1 MSGIFTAT
9 LRFHLD
15 REEDRAALAYL
26 RGAGRAIYGSYSKAV
41 VAAVN
46 DHFAR
51 LERLNVDPYLETRE
65 KEDVFL
71 RRIEETIQ
79 RSLQSSSALNLNGL
93 AALLQGAAPPGG
105 ESTSASN
112 PEHSEDL
119 DAATDFIAGL

>member
-9 LRFHLD
+9 LRFHLN

-26 RGAGRAIYGSYSKAV
+26 QGVGKTEYGSYSKAV

-51 LERLNVDPYLETRE
+51 LERLGADPYLETRE
-65 KEDVFL
+65 KEDAFL
-71 RRIEETIQ
+71 RRVEETIQ
-79 RSLQSSSALNLNGL
+79 RALQSSSALNLNGL
-93 AALLQGAAPPGG
+93 AALLQEAAPPGG
-105 ESTSASN
+105 KPAPASG
-112 PEHSEDL
+112 PEHGEDL

>member
-1 MSGIFTAT
+1 MSSIFPTT

-15 REEDRAALAYL
+15 KEEDCAALAYL
-26 RGAGRAIYGSYSKAV
+26 QGVGKTAYGSYSKAV

-51 LERLNVDPYLETRE
+51 LERLNADPYLETRE
-65 KEDVFL
+65 KEDAFL
-71 RRIEETIQ
+71 RRVEETIQ
-79 RSLQSSSALNLNGL
+79 RALQPSAPLNLSGL

-105 ESTSASN
+105 ESSPASA
-112 PEHSEDL
+112 PEHAEDL

>member
-26 RGAGRAIYGSYSKAV
+26 QSVGRGMYGSYSKAV

-51 LERLNVDPYLETRE
+51 LERLDDDPYLETRE
-65 KEDVFL
+65 KEDAFL
-71 RRIEETIQ
+71 RRVEETIQ
-79 RSLQSSSALNLNGL
+79 RALQPSAALNLNGL
-93 AALLQGAAPPGG
+93 AALLQGAAAPGG
-105 ESTSASN
+105 EPAPTSA
-112 PEHSEDL
+112 PEHAEDL
-119 DAATDFIAGL
+119 DAAEDFIAGL